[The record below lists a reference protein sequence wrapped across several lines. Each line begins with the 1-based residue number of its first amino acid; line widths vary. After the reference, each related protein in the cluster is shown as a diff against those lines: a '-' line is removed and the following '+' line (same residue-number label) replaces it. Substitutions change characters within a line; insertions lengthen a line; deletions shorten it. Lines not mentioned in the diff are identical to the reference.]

1 MCLPV
6 LGHIELGHEIAVV
19 SPFFVSSSSV
29 LQYACILYT
38 DSQYK
43 TELKS
48 TTVLVSEMFV
58 LAEKL
63 RIEK

>member
-19 SPFFVSSSSV
+19 SPFSVSSSV